1 MCDELSS
8 CKIERR
14 NIVDLLLEIP
24 IQLRAVVHV
33 ESTKSSQRQLNFV
46 HAIFVCS
53 TKLNAFVFNF
63 PRRNMNLWNWTWTE
77 SRWSEPIEKKVAFSI
92 SALEPMAKKKE
103 IPVDIE
109 IYLSQRKPLHFFV
122 ARFATFTCG
131 ERNTK
136 IICPDMCE
144 NQSKTMNETQTLQ
157 CLTHPHPYSR
167 LLSIVQ
173 SQTVMTNGHIN
184 FATMTFISKRSEQKP
199 YGYWLQQSIAF
210 I

>member
-1 MCDELSS
+1 M
-8 CKIERR
+8 
-14 NIVDLLLEIP
+14 LEIP

-77 SRWSEPIEKKVAFSI
+77 SRWSEPIEKIVAFSI
-92 SALEPMAKKKE
+92 SALEPTAKKKE

-144 NQSKTMNETQTLQ
+144 NQSKQWTKRRHSNVWLIH
-157 CLTHPHPYSR
+157 THIRGCYRLSSHKLWWPMAILISR
-167 LLSIVQ
+167 RWLLSANEVNRSHMAIGCN
-173 SQTVMTNGHIN
+173 SQ
-184 FATMTFISKRSEQKP
+184 
-199 YGYWLQQSIAF
+199 
-210 I
+210 